1 MPTSGSRIPPPNV
14 PLTMSDGTMS
24 PDWYRFFAS
33 LTRTADKASAG
44 EVLGGEGLSGGGAVS
59 DGVTLGI
66 EDGGVT
72 DAKLREA
79 FATSVIGRF
88 QGRDGPVADIRA
100 MADRRVLVRQGGM
113 LVFAAHP
120 EIESVEVDT
129 LKLTG
134 APSASAATTTHK
146 IAIQCDGA
154 TYYALLS
161 NV

>member
-14 PLTMSDGTMS
+14 PLTMGDGTMS

-33 LTRTADKASAG
+33 LTRTADRASAG
-44 EVLGGEGLSGGGAVS
+44 EVLGSEGLTGGGSVA

-72 DAKLREA
+72 DEKLREGL
-79 FATSVIGRF
+79 ATSVIGRF
-88 QGRDGPVADIRA
+88 QGSDGPVADIRA
-100 MADRRVLVRQGGM
+100 MADRRILAREGGI
-113 LVFAAHP
+113 LVFTAHP
-120 EIESVEVDT
+120 EIESVEVDD
-129 LKLTG
+129 LRLTS
-134 APSASAATTTHK
+134 APSASVATTTHK

-154 TYYALLS
+154 TYYVLLS